1 MEKKKKFKAKGR
13 AGPLSHG
20 KAVRVDGR
28 EKKSKGQPRVCAQKL
43 RDGTEVGTHKPMKSR

>member
-1 MEKKKKFKAKGR
+1 MEKKKFKAKGR